1 MGFNLFSSTKEVSFS
16 CLESI
21 SQNKNLK
28 HVFPKT
34 FSRLGELNR
43 KDSGDGAVK
52 KGSVSSHLVPGRLE
66 GSFVG
71 KKQLNEPSLKL
82 DFVRTLLIDNYDS
95 YTYNIYQEL
104 SVINGC
110 KVFHSL
116 LMVVT
121 THFCV
126 CLFS

>member
-1 MGFNLFSSTKEVSFS
+1 MLCCIEEVRRLYTEGMGFTLFSSTKEISFT

-28 HVFPKT
+28 PVVPKSC
-34 FSRLGELNR
+34 SRLGELNR
-43 KDSGDGAVK
+43 KERGDGVVK
-52 KGSVSSHLVPGRLE
+52 KGFVSSHLARGHVE

-71 KKQLNEPSLKL
+71 KKQVNEPSSKL
-82 DFVRTLLIDNYDS
+82 EFVRTLLIDNYDS

-110 KVFHSL
+110 KVSH
-116 LMVVT
+116 
-121 THFCV
+121 
-126 CLFS
+126 